1 VSLWIKRDTELP
13 RHRKTYLLAD
23 LLSQGSASLLPGR
36 DLVAWRAIAM
46 CLLEDVWAYA
56 AEHCPDGSMDAVHPE
71 ALKDAVRVWLEGT
84 EWLRTDVRELL
95 IRSGHLDRTEAGLRL
110 HGWLEWTGTDSMRL
124 ANDRQR
130 KRLARADASNRPG
143 RTRPSNKEGRGRG
156 QTALAKPSQE
166 EKNQAKR
173 TAAAD
178 YATRCVIAVNTMLE
192 QKLAG
197 VYRPLVAD
205 VERET
210 AATWEAKGIRIE
222 LVEQVLAEVTLRF
235 HSRPHNRQPATL
247 RYFDGAILEAHAA
260 DQATASGQAFRDPI
274 GAALAKIGREEAPA
288 A

>member
-1 VSLWIKRDTELP
+1 
-13 RHRKTYLLAD
+13 
-23 LLSQGSASLLPGR
+23 
-36 DLVAWRAIAM
+36 
-46 CLLEDVWAYA
+46 
-56 AEHCPDGSMDAVHPE
+56 
-71 ALKDAVRVWLEGT
+71 
-84 EWLRTDVRELL
+84 
-95 IRSGHLDRTEAGLRL
+95 
-110 HGWLEWTGTDSMRL
+110 
-124 ANDRQR
+124 
-130 KRLARADASNRPG
+130 
-143 RTRPSNKEGRGRG
+143 
-156 QTALAKPSQE
+156 
-166 EKNQAKR
+166 
-173 TAAAD
+173 
-178 YATRCVIAVNTMLE
+178 MLE